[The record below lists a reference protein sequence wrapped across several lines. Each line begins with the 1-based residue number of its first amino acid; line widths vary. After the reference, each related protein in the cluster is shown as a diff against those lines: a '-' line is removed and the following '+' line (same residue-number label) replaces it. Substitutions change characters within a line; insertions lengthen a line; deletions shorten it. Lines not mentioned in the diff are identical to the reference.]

1 MEFVMSNSLNFPINY
16 KYVYVT
22 PGDYASGQV
31 DNCKLMYAYAQNKV
45 IKVLI
50 DTSDIK
56 NMNSMFLNCY
66 ASVILPFDT
75 SNVTDMSNMFN
86 GCSSL
91 KSMPQL
97 DTSNVTDM
105 SVMFQSCSSLKSIPQ
120 LDTSNVTNMSTMFY
134 SCSKLISI
142 PLLDC
147 GSVISMSNLF
157 GYSNINSIT
166 DLGGFKDL
174 GKKSSVSGISS
185 GFLDRAPNLTHESL
199 MNVIENLYDRKSNG
213 LSNTSIKFGTT
224 NLAKLTDEEKAIA
237 INKGWNL
244 S

>member
-22 PGDYASGQV
+22 PGDYASGRV
-31 DNCKLMYAYAQNKV
+31 DNCKYMYAYAQNEV

-56 NMNSMFLNCY
+56 NMNNMFLNCY
-66 ASVILPFDT
+66 ALVILPFDT
-75 SNVTDMSNMFN
+75 SNVTSMRNMFN
-86 GCSSL
+86 GCSEL
-91 KSMPQL
+91 TTIPQL

-105 SVMFQSCSSLKSIPQ
+105 SSMFFVCYSLTSIPQ
-120 LDTSNVTNMSTMFY
+120 LDTSNVTDMSSMFG
-134 SCSKLISI
+134 SCSKLTSI

-147 GSVISMSNLF
+147 QKVNSMSSMF

-166 DLGGFKDL
+166 YLGGFKDL
-174 GKKSSVSGISS
+174 GKQSSVSGISS

-199 MNVIENLYDRKSNG
+199 MNVINNLYDRKANG
-213 LSNTSIKFGTT
+213 LSNMSIKFGTK
-224 NLAKLTDEEKAIA
+224 NLNKLTDEEKAIA
-237 INKGWNL
+237 VNKGWNL